1 MRRKKDGGGFR
12 EINGD
17 NSPLGKRKKNDCR
30 KDEEEEM
37 KRNDEKPKR
46 MIRSWK
52 PSLM

>member
-1 MRRKKDGGGFR
+1 MGVGFVKLTGTTHR
-12 EINGD
+12 LGNG
-17 NSPLGKRKKNDCR
+17 KKNDCR

-37 KRNDEKPKR
+37 KRNDENPKR